1 MVRHSP
7 VALMTTQTLLKS
19 LGTHYALAP
28 DLLLSETAP
37 LRDVALVVENGRIT
51 RIASA
56 NTVPNVIRLEK
67 RAVVPGFVDA
77 HTHLGQAFGK
87 SFVFGE
93 PSQIWQRIWGPIEG
107 ALTPDLARVS
117 ATLMLLEALRGGF
130 TTIVNFAMA
139 DEERTAAVHAAA
151 ATVGVRLVSCA
162 GASDLADYPVTTGSK
177 PRHVTIAQA
186 VDRAERHLAACKGL
200 SRITASVCCS
210 GIQGATPELIATLSA
225 FCAEKGL
232 LFQFHANE
240 HFPEIHGTI
249 LRHGKRPIELLAERG
264 VLGRHVLLH
273 HCTLVDDR
281 EIGLLTDSGTAVSYN
296 PVASLWKGDG
306 VAPALQFRERG
317 VRFGLGTDSTRNDA
331 FRMLDAAEACQRV
344 VYGIPRLDFSCDA
357 GWTWIETATR
367 GGADAS
373 GLGEVTGALTSGRA
387 ADFLVLDM
395 DRPEVL
401 PSWDFEWELVRLYGR
416 DQVEAVVVDGRPIL
430 IGGKAIGWDQE
441 ALMRD
446 ELPRAVA
453 AVKQSGALRLHGPSS
468 NRRPRGGP

>member
-1 MVRHSP
+1 
-7 VALMTTQTLLKS
+7 MTSSTLLQD
-19 LGTHYALAP
+19 LGARYALAP
-28 DLLLSETAP
+28 DILLSETGP
-37 LRDVALVVENGRIT
+37 LRDVAVVIENGRVSQ
-51 RIASA
+51 IAPA
-56 NTVPNVIRLEK
+56 DTVPDAVRLER
-67 RAVVPGFVDA
+67 RAIVPGFVDA

-107 ALTPDLARVS
+107 ALTPDLARLS
-117 ATLMLLEALRGGF
+117 ATLMFLEALRGGF

-151 ATVGVRLVSCA
+151 AMVGVRLVSCT
-162 GASDLADYPVTTGSK
+162 GASDLADYPVLAGST
-177 PRHVTIAQA
+177 PRLVSIAQA
-186 VDRAERHLAACKGL
+186 VNRAERHLAACNGL
-200 SRITASVCCS
+200 PRVSASVCCS
-210 GIQGATPELIATLSA
+210 GIQGATPELIVTLSE

-249 LRHGKRPIELLAERG
+249 LRHGKRPIELLAECG

-281 EIGLLTDSGTAVSYN
+281 EIGLLAGSGTAVSYN

-306 VAPALQFRERG
+306 IAPAMQFRERG
-317 VRFGLGTDSTRNDA
+317 IRFGLGTDSTRSDA
-331 FRMLDAAEACQRV
+331 FRLLDAAEACQRA
-344 VYGIPRLDFSCDA
+344 VYGIPKLDFSCGA
-357 GWTWIETATR
+357 GWMWVDAATR
-367 GGADAS
+367 GSADAS
-373 GLGEVTGALTSGRA
+373 GLGEVAGTLTPGRA
-387 ADFLVLDM
+387 ADFLVLQM

-416 DQVEAVVVDGRPIL
+416 DQIEAVVIDGRTVL
-430 IGGKAIGWDQE
+430 FGGRAIGWNQD
-441 ALMRD
+441 ALLRD

-453 AVKQSGALRLHGPSS
+453 AVEKSGALRLHGPSS
-468 NRRPRGGP
+468 VRRLRREP